1 MQHSTGF
8 MELVNQVKNQ
18 IKELDVKNVKN
29 KLDSSSTQLV
39 LIDVRE
45 TEEWDEGFI
54 PGAIHLSKGIIERDI
69 EKIIPNK
76 NSEIILYCGGG
87 YRSMLA
93 ADNIQKMGYNNVIS
107 MSGGIKAWVNANYP
121 IDYD

>member
-107 MSGGIKAWVNANYP
+107 MSGGIKAWMNANYP